1 MPTYL
6 LVLIVFAL
14 IGASWFASA
23 AVTRK
28 QFAKEREAKKDDAGI
43 RNYVLEASTETAF
56 VRARFDPPIPTS
68 LPTDEQMR
76 LGLKNMV
83 NVDWNAA
90 FAMLYGYPA
99 DYDMSRV
106 SLGERLSISDPRN
119 QAFIRNFIENDYRVI
134 GHDMIGVQIT
144 GEPVAIVAS
153 TSGVIE
159 NGYLTGL
166 WGTMINKTALINA
179 ESELRKSK
187 EMLSRTLRLSPDA
200 IVISKLEDGVII
212 DVNDGFR
219 VLTGYSRGEVI
230 EMSTVELGLWNNPA
244 RRDELLKIMLET
256 GSFRDQ
262 HVEFIAK
269 SGEIVE
275 CLISAECMKIGSE
288 DCVLSLIRR
297 VTPENNQSP

>member
-1 MPTYL
+1 
-6 LVLIVFAL
+6 
-14 IGASWFASA
+14 
-23 AVTRK
+23 
-28 QFAKEREAKKDDAGI
+28 
-43 RNYVLEASTETAF
+43 
-56 VRARFDPPIPTS
+56 
-68 LPTDEQMR
+68 
-76 LGLKNMV
+76 
-83 NVDWNAA
+83 
-90 FAMLYGYPA
+90 
-99 DYDMSRV
+99 
-106 SLGERLSISDPRN
+106 
-119 QAFIRNFIENDYRVI
+119 
-134 GHDMIGVQIT
+134 
-144 GEPVAIVAS
+144 
-153 TSGVIE
+153 
-159 NGYLTGL
+159 
-166 WGTMINKTALINA
+166 
-179 ESELRKSK
+179 
-187 EMLSRTLRLSPDA
+187 MLSRTLRLSPDA